1 MKFAHQSATIRQHG
15 KGMIILE
22 TALETAGLTY
32 VFPDGNGIKNIA
44 FQVKRGEIYALY
56 GGHHAGKSVLLQ
68 TIIGTLRSQAGTL
81 KLFGNIDYQ
90 KERRRIGFVPQKP
103 VTIGSLS
110 PADMLRYFSSVFGTT
125 EIHILDILHLNLKEK
140 KAVRRLPLS
149 TQRLVNLAVALLG
162 NPDMIILDLGL
173 PDIDGLEVIEKI
185 KENLNIKIIVV
196 SAREHE
202 RQKVDALDK
211 GADDYLTKPFSIPEL
226 LVRIRVA
233 FRNKSDKQ
241 DKSENIEFY
250 EFNGLKVDYEKR
262 QVLVDNV
269 EIKLTPIEYKLVE
282 LLSKHSGR
290 VLTHKFLIKE
300 TWGIYLESDNQTL
313 RVFMANIRK
322 KIESDTTNP
331 KYIVT
336 EVGVGY
342 RLKSE

>member
-1 MKFAHQSATIRQHG
+1 MDIKPLILIIEDDKPIARFLEISMETQGYRYISTKFG
-15 KGMIILE
+15 KEGI
-22 TALETAGLTY
+22 ALAY
-32 VFPDGNGIKNIA
+32 S
-44 FQVKRGEIYALY
+44 
-56 GGHHAGKSVLLQ
+56 H
-68 TIIGTLRSQAGTL
+68 
-81 KLFGNIDYQ
+81 
-90 KERRRIGFVPQKP
+90 
-103 VTIGSLS
+103 
-110 PADMLRYFSSVFGTT
+110 
-125 EIHILDILHLNLKEK
+125 
-140 KAVRRLPLS
+140 
-149 TQRLVNLAVALLG
+149 

-211 GADDYLTKPFSIPEL
+211 AADDYLTKPFSIPEL
-226 LVRIRVA
+226 VARIRVA
-233 FRNKSDKQ
+233 FRNKRDNQ

-300 TWGIYLESDNQTL
+300 TWGTYLESDNQTL

>member
-1 MKFAHQSATIRQHG
+1 MKYSLIIATLGR
-15 KGMIILE
+15 KKELLE
-22 TALETAGLTY
+22 LIES
-32 VFPDGNGIKNIA
+32 IKNSDY
-44 FQVKRGEIYALY
+44 EISNLE
-56 GGHHAGKSVLLQ
+56 
-68 TIIGTLRSQAGTL
+68 IIIVDQNEKGFL
-81 KLFGNIDYQ
+81 D
-90 KERRRIGFVPQKP
+90 KE
-103 VTIGSLS
+103 LS
-110 PADMLRYFSSVFGTT
+110 KF
-125 EIHILDILHLNLKEK
+125 
-140 KAVRRLPLS
+140 
-149 TQRLVNLAVALLG
+149 
-162 NPDMIILDLGL
+162 
-173 PDIDGLEVIEKI
+173 
-185 KENLNIKIIVV
+185 ENLNIKIIVV

-226 LVRIRVA
+226 LARIRVA
-233 FRNKSDKQ
+233 FRNKSDNQ

-300 TWGIYLESDNQTL
+300 TWGTYLESDNQTL